1 VALICW
7 SNQAVSLSPCLSLFL
22 SPPRRPGDI
31 RAVDEDFR
39 LGEVMTLAE
48 DVHVTASRV
57 RTGLARSVV
66 QATWLVR
73 VRVEVPKRGC

>member
-22 SPPRRPGDI
+22 APPRRPCDI
-31 RAVDEDFR
+31 RAVNEDFG

-48 DVHVTASRV
+48 DVHVTASRI
-57 RTGLARSVV
+57 RTGLARSVI

-73 VRVEVPKRGC
+73 VRVEVSKRGC